1 MEINKTTVYTLTK
14 EDIREVCYSR
24 FVQKLKG
31 LGVNA
36 GFEVSDVK
44 LSGYDDNNGDLDH
57 LTAELKI
64 TEKENI

>member
-14 EDIREVCYSR
+14 ENIREVCYAL
-24 FVQKLKG
+24 FVHKFKKLG
-31 LGVNA
+31 INA
-36 GFEVSDVK
+36 CFDVGEVK
-44 LSGYDDNNGDLDH
+44 LLHYDDEEFNG

>member
-14 EDIREVCYSR
+14 EDIREVCYSL

-31 LGVNA
+31 LGINA
-36 GFEVSDVK
+36 CFGVIDVK
-44 LSGYDDNNGDLDH
+44 IDSEDGDLTDIF
-57 LTAELKI
+57 AELKI